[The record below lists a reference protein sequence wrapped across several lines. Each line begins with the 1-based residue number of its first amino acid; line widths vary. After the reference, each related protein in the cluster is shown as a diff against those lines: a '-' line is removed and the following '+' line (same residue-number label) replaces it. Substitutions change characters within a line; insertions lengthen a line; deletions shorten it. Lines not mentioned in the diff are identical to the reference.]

1 MWHDQTCKRPAWRVV
16 YRGQG
21 QSWESSIKEA
31 GVIIQAKYTAT
42 EPGLRS
48 RVGGESWWGG
58 GAVREGYVEEEQ
70 R

>member
-1 MWHDQTCKRPAWRVV
+1 M
-16 YRGQG
+16 
-21 QSWESSIKEA
+21 
-31 GVIIQAKYTAT
+31 IIQAKYTAT

-58 GAVREGYVEEEQ
+58 GAVREGYVEEEE